1 MSRRINEKFLNAY
14 IEMDRKCCEKFGVA
28 VSGVTEYINRL
39 ENARFAPLRDEVLP
53 KLVRY
58 RNIRNVFAHEPSALK
73 RNGEL
78 ISQDV
83 KWVKRFTR
91 DLTKRKD
98 PISKYLRKARR
109 YARRKRIR
117 RYLVAGSIVLLAFVS
132 LLLYMHF
139 SGK

>member
-1 MSRRINEKFLNAY
+1 
-14 IEMDRKCCEKFGVA
+14 MDRKCCEKFGVA